1 MVENTGLSDR
11 ERLVLRA
18 VVETYVSIGDPIG
31 SRMLSR
37 REDLGISSATIRNTL
52 ASLEERG
59 YVRQPHTS
67 AGRVPTDSGYRFFVE
82 NAMATG
88 MWDSHVGDKLKER
101 LEVEL
106 REQNLDEIVG
116 QLARAI
122 GDISEQLGLVM
133 APRFEQGV
141 FERLELVQLAADRIL
156 LVISIEQGLVRSMTI
171 EIGARISREQLETTN
186 RLLNERLGGLTMA
199 EIRSSV
205 EDRLLSIES
214 GSPQLIRLVAEQI
227 KRLTG
232 PSGSDLYV
240 AGTRNICLKPE
251 FHDPSTVADL
261 MDLVEEK
268 EYLARFLMDRQ
279 GVVVTIGDENAPE
292 AMRGC
297 SVVTSSYR
305 VNGAMGIIGVIGPTR
320 MPYEEVVTLVS
331 YAAWRAAGMAN

>member
-1 MVENTGLSDR
+1 MVEITALSDR

-31 SRMLSR
+31 SQMLSK

-52 ASLEERG
+52 VSLEERG

-82 NAMATG
+82 NAMASG
-88 MWDSHVGDKLKER
+88 LWDSHVGDQLKQR
-101 LEVEL
+101 LEAEL
-106 REQNLDEIVG
+106 QERDLDEIVG

-156 LVISIEQGLVRSMTI
+156 LVISIERGLVRSMTI
-171 EIGARISREQLETTN
+171 EIGARISREQLEATN

-199 EIRSSV
+199 EIRNSV
-205 EDRLLSIES
+205 DVRLLSIES
-214 GSPQLIRLVAEQI
+214 GNPQLIRLVAKEI

-232 PSGSDLYV
+232 PSGRDLYV

-251 FHDPSTVADL
+251 FHDPSTMADL
-261 MDLVEEK
+261 IDLVEEK

-331 YAAWRAAGMAN
+331 YAAWRAAGVGN